1 MSQYKSIKDLKLDK
15 DYGIFDFMGK
25 IPVFSG
31 LLFVLTILALGV
43 IFIKGFNY
51 GIDFSGGAEVQVK
64 FEKDVPVSDLRN
76 LTEELGFRSA
86 SVQSFGYENEY
97 LIRTQ
102 AEAEGTDEEI
112 NTAATATT
120 KALADGIVTRF
131 KEFSP
136 DIRRVDTVGPQVG
149 TELKRNGLLSV
160 FYSLILILIY
170 IALRFDYKYAP
181 ASVIGLLNDAIITM
195 GIYAALGTEL
205 NIQTLAAILTVIGYS
220 LNDTIINFD
229 RIRENIPAF
238 KGKPLALV
246 INRSLN
252 DVISR
257 TMLTSLTTL
266 MAIIT
271 LYYIAGG
278 VIKDLAFTLGVG
290 VIVGTFSTLYVA
302 APLVIWADKIQDRLE
317 KAGA

>member
-1 MSQYKSIKDLKLDK
+1 MSQYKSIKDLKQDK
-15 DYGIFDFMGK
+15 DYGLFDFMGK
-25 IPVFSG
+25 TPLFSSLILVFTVLS
-31 LLFVLTILALGV
+31 LLVVFM
-43 IFIKGFNY
+43 KGFNY

-64 FEKDVPVSDLRN
+64 FDKEVPVDEIRK
-76 LTEELGFRSA
+76 LTEELGFKSA
-86 SVQSFGYENEY
+86 SVQSFGDENEY

-102 AEAEGTDEEI
+102 AQEEGTEEEI
-112 NTAATATT
+112 NDAATAST
-120 KALADGIVTRF
+120 KALADGLVSTF
-131 KEFSP
+131 KNFNP
-136 DIRRVDTVGPQVG
+136 DIRRVDSVGPQVG
-149 TELKRNGLLSV
+149 DELKRNGLLSV

-170 IALRFDYKYAP
+170 IAIRFDYKYAP
-181 ASVIGLLNDAIITM
+181 ASVIGLLTDATITM
-195 GIYAALGTEL
+195 GVYAALGKEL

-229 RIRENIPAF
+229 RIRENIPLY

-257 TMLTSLTTL
+257 TFLTSLTTL
-266 MAIIT
+266 MAVVT

-290 VIVGTFSTLYVA
+290 VIVGTFTTLYVA
-302 APLVIWADKIQDRLE
+302 APLVIWSDKIQDKLE